1 MLKDAVTTA
10 IQALAGGALVV
21 GFALL
26 GEVIHPKRLAG
37 LFSAAPSIA
46 IAGLAVTVVAAG
58 SVPASHAAFTMM
70 LGAAGFVGFS
80 TTARVL
86 LRHLSALWASAVG
99 CLVWIAVAVGGY
111 LLAFG

>member
-10 IQALAGGALVV
+10 IQAVAGGTLVV
-21 GFALL
+21 AFALL
-26 GEVIHPKRLAG
+26 GEVVRPKRLAG

-80 TTARVL
+80 TTARLL
-86 LRHLSALWASAVG
+86 LRRTSAVG
-99 CLVWIAVAVGGY
+99 ASAAGCVVWIAIAVGGY
-111 LLAFG
+111 LAAFG